1 MAEPGTVIRHCVAFR
16 LVVQAAPSL
25 DRLPVRREPQR
36 RREPAAAERMPLVRT
51 SGAAITEMGEDVTV
65 QEIHW
70 GPHGVTFAF
79 APELE
84 VMQVPVPAAAKPP
97 PVSMLTPVSP
107 LSEGTGPKT
116 PVNPC
121 LIRVVGP
128 PGRELTRGIR
138 GSSGRRRGRT
148 GEAPCRPWARHAATA
163 AWNAG
168 LEPRVRRH
176 QCTKRR
182 LQQLLDDLDETPGE
196 CAECRRSAYNTSV
209 RRSVTDRL
217 GRMPR

>member
-84 VMQVPVPAAAKPP
+84 VMQYPSPRPP
-97 PVSMLTPVSP
+97 
-107 LSEGTGPKT
+107 
-116 PVNPC
+116 NP
-121 LIRVVGP
+121 R
-128 PGRELTRGIR
+128 
-138 GSSGRRRGRT
+138 
-148 GEAPCRPWARHAATA
+148 PCR
-163 AWNAG
+163 
-168 LEPRVRRH
+168 
-176 QCTKRR
+176 C
-182 LQQLLDDLDETPGE
+182 
-196 CAECRRSAYNTSV
+196 
-209 RRSVTDRL
+209 
-217 GRMPR
+217 